1 MKIKILS
8 FVFFFILISGVAQEN
23 LFLER
28 SYWKKNPS
36 IAAIEKAITDG
47 NDVAELNRNMFDA
60 VSYAILEQ
68 VDNTTLKHLI
78 SKKGNEVDKITHD
91 GRTYIFWAA
100 YKGNMELV
108 EWLVAQGARA
118 DIEDA
123 HGYTVLNFAANA
135 GQTNTAMY
143 DFLLANNAPLTGTT
157 RSGANALL
165 LVASS
170 AKDEDILTYFIE
182 KGLPFDSVDD
192 NQNGI
197 FQYAAKGGNLSLLK
211 TLADK
216 GADVK
221 RINKNGEN
229 ALFMAAQGTRSKQH
243 GEALFA
249 YLEELGLN
257 PSITNNDGKNLLHLL
272 ANRNAEKAVF
282 EHFLGKG
289 LDPNAQDVEGNTPL
303 MYAARGNSLQI
314 VTLLTKATQDI
325 NLKDKKGRSALALAV
340 SRNKPE
346 VVKFLIENG
355 ADVTTKDGDGN
366 TLAYYLL
373 ETFSVKNPTAF
384 EAKWEL
390 LDKAGLKMNTLQAA
404 GNSLLHLAAK
414 ENNLALLKRLK
425 DFGIDVNQ
433 KNEEGNTPLHLAAM
447 STSNTAIL
455 KYLIAEGADLS
466 LKTDFEESVYDLA
479 KENELL
485 QNIEDQ
491 LEFLNYK

>member
-36 IAAIEKAITDG
+36 ISAIEKAITDG

-135 GQTNTAMY
+135 GQSNTAMY

-211 TLADK
+211 RLADK

-229 ALFMAAQGTRSKQH
+229 ALFMAAQGTRSKR
-243 GEALFA
+243 
-249 YLEELGLN
+249 YS
-257 PSITNNDGKNLLHLL
+257 PI
-272 ANRNAEKAVF
+272 
-282 EHFLGKG
+282 
-289 LDPNAQDVEGNTPL
+289 
-303 MYAARGNSLQI
+303 
-314 VTLLTKATQDI
+314 
-325 NLKDKKGRSALALAV
+325 
-340 SRNKPE
+340 
-346 VVKFLIENG
+346 
-355 ADVTTKDGDGN
+355 
-366 TLAYYLL
+366 
-373 ETFSVKNPTAF
+373 
-384 EAKWEL
+384 
-390 LDKAGLKMNTLQAA
+390 
-404 GNSLLHLAAK
+404 
-414 ENNLALLKRLK
+414 
-425 DFGIDVNQ
+425 
-433 KNEEGNTPLHLAAM
+433 
-447 STSNTAIL
+447 
-455 KYLIAEGADLS
+455 
-466 LKTDFEESVYDLA
+466 
-479 KENELL
+479 
-485 QNIEDQ
+485 
-491 LEFLNYK
+491 